1 MRLTH
6 NYNKTEKFS
15 HKTLFY
21 VQNKND
27 TNNNQK
33 THERNKKTNFL
44 EYPYTLEHIKH
55 INMKNTYKQ
64 TVNDKQNS
72 KKTINYFVHKSRIT
86 IDEWPERDREK
97 DRMRLRCL

>member
-27 TNNNQK
+27 T
-33 THERNKKTNFL
+33 TEERAEKKTANGKKKKL
-44 EYPYTLEHIKH
+44 YGISYTVKPIKH
-55 INMKNTYKQ
+55 INMKYT
-64 TVNDKQNS
+64 
-72 KKTINYFVHKSRIT
+72 
-86 IDEWPERDREK
+86 
-97 DRMRLRCL
+97 

>member
-1 MRLTH
+1 MTQ
-6 NYNKTEKFS
+6 T
-15 HKTLFY
+15 T
-21 VQNKND
+21 
-27 TNNNQK
+27 T
-33 THERNKKTNFL
+33 KKHTSGTKKNFL

-55 INMKNTYKQ
+55 INMNNTYKQ